1 MFMCTAEVKGHTSC
15 THCGSMAPTR
25 DKEEDR
31 TGLKL
36 TSKLHTAHLQEAGWG
51 WGIVFSNFLMLTLYF
66 GLIFSLPV
74 FFVEWMVYFDTNATA
89 ISWVISLNPAI
100 KGIFSP
106 FAGLLCTRFS
116 SRKVTTLGAFVFSFG
131 VFLSVFSRTVWQ
143 LCTTLCIITGI
154 GSALIFAPTLL
165 MLGEYFDK
173 RYVFANSVAFLG
185 VGFAQMLMPR
195 FAQFLKDMYGWR
207 GALLILSAV
216 FSHAFVCA
224 ALLRPNK
231 SKLSP
236 PHIGPPPIPQ
246 NNDSKDSRSTS
257 DLHMY
262 DAIVEQHP
270 GPPSNSTNSESKDVE
285 TRNSGLHLYD
295 PSPIPKENKDTN
307 RSNSDN
313 HDHMHDNMLEY
324 QSTSSPLTNSAN
336 TKSKDIET
344 SDSSLY
350 MNDSIWEHSPQSS
363 SGAYTSVG
371 YQPNENKC
379 FRGINIFRTFASDLR
394 RYVWDTYGLS
404 LLVTNIFYIA
414 TIIGSFLAGVGWFTT
429 NGHLVARATTSGLP
443 EDQSALLL
451 TVIGL
456 SSIIGRISHGILIDK
471 DIISRELMFVAAFAL
486 TSLSSFLNPISDT
499 FWFLSII
506 AATFGFG
513 YGIGNSLVFATM
525 RVTVGAR
532 EAAAALSIGSM
543 AQAVSNTLGGM
554 ISGVLY
560 DVTGEYVAS
569 FVFAGTTILSGVILL
584 FTVLIVYQRYKLS
597 TKSAC

>member
-1 MFMCTAEVKGHTSC
+1 
-15 THCGSMAPTR
+15 MAPIR
-25 DKEEDR
+25 YEEQDR
-31 TGLKL
+31 SVDRRCSGSLADQL
-36 TSKLHTAHLQEAGWG
+36 QPTSKLHTAHRQEGGWG
-51 WGIVFSNFLMLTLYF
+51 WGIVVSNFLMLTLYY

-100 KGIFSP
+100 LGIFSP
-106 FAGLLCTRFS
+106 LAGLLCTRFS
-116 SRKVTTLGAFVFSFG
+116 SRKVTMLGAFVFSFG

-154 GSALIFAPTLL
+154 GSAMMWTPSLV

-195 FAQFLKDMYGWR
+195 FAQFLKDVYGWR
-207 GALLILSAV
+207 GAMLILSAV
-216 FSHAFVCA
+216 SSHAFVCA

-236 PHIGPPPIPQ
+236 HQSSPSIPSK
-246 NNDSKDSRSTS
+246 NDPKENRSTS
-257 DLHMY
+257 DLHTC
-262 DAIVEQHP
+262 DDIVEQP
-270 GPPSNSTNSESKDVE
+270 PSPPSNSESKVFE
-285 TRNSGLHLYD
+285 TRSSSIKYD
-295 PSPIPKENKDTN
+295 PSPSPNMPQTEDTN
-307 RSNSDN
+307 RSKSDH
-313 HDHMHDNMLEY
+313 HDDSIE
-324 QSTSSPLTNSAN
+324 PN
-336 TKSKDIET
+336 TKSKDGET

-350 MNDSIWEHSPQSS
+350 VYDHDDDIWEHSPQSS
-363 SGAYTSVG
+363 SGAYTSIG
-371 YQPNENKC
+371 YQPNENRC
-379 FRGINIFRTFASDLR
+379 IRGINISRTFASDIR

-451 TVIGL
+451 TVIGM
-456 SSIIGRISHGILIDK
+456 SSIIGRISHGVLIDK
-471 DIISRELMFVAAFAL
+471 DIISREVMFVAAFAL

-506 AATFGFG
+506 AAIFGFG

-525 RVTVGAR
+525 RITVGTR
-532 EAAAALSIGSM
+532 EAAAALSIGTLTQDS
-543 AQAVSNTLGGM
+543 SNTLGGM